1 MLKGIPY
8 FYESNNEIY
17 RYLIEKEVSDNIEIY
32 TSIKEVSILGL
43 IEGTLKNDI
52 NAAIVID
59 DTFISFIR
67 DIQFNYANHIIEIPY
82 MKYNTETIESK
93 TTNKHIIRKGSKE
106 VYVRYNYEYAKHPIK
121 LGDTLKI
128 LSISDE
134 KINILQIKL
143 ASYTGSLSEASTE
156 KLLSLYHN
164 YCYQDDDYRIT
175 KHLEGYTYI
184 TKDFINVKNK
194 ENYLRKSFNLPTYK
208 DNEHPKE
215 IDYRDVR
222 EYRADQ
228 LMKDTA
234 LWLNSSNSE
243 PYQIRRLRFESY
255 LYCALAEHL
264 NFKEED
270 IYAKLQH
277 KKIYKIGTEK
287 PLILKNYWIV

>member
-1 MLKGIPY
+1 MLRGIPY
-8 FYESNNEIY
+8 FYENNNEVY
-17 RYLIEKEVSDNIEIY
+17 RYLIEKEVSDKIEENTDIKE
-32 TSIKEVSILGL
+32 TSILDL
-43 IEGTLKNDI
+43 INWTLNNDI
-52 NAAIVID
+52 NTAIIID
-59 DTFISFIR
+59 NTFISFIR

-82 MKYNTETIESK
+82 MRYEVDTVESK
-93 TTNKHIIRKGSKE
+93 TTNKHIIRKSSKE
-106 VYVRYNYEYAKHPIK
+106 VYVRYNYEYAKHQIK
-121 LGDTLKI
+121 IGDTLKI

-134 KINILQIKL
+134 KINISQIKL
-143 ASYTGSLSEASTE
+143 TSYTGSLAEASTE
-156 KLLSLYHN
+156 KLLELYHN

-208 DNEHPKE
+208 DDVHPKE

-234 LWLNSSNSE
+234 LWLNSSSSE

-255 LYCALAEHL
+255 LYCVLAEHL

-270 IYAKLQH
+270 IYSKLQH

-287 PLILKNYWIV
+287 PLILKNYWIS

>member
-8 FYESNNEIY
+8 FYENNNEVY
-17 RYLIEKEVSDNIEIY
+17 RYLIEKEVSDKIEENTDIKE
-32 TSIKEVSILGL
+32 TSILDL
-43 IEGTLKNDI
+43 INWIFNNDI
-52 NAAIVID
+52 NAAIIID
-59 DTFISFIR
+59 NTFISFIR

-82 MKYNTETIESK
+82 MRYEVDTVESK
-93 TTNKHIIRKGSKE
+93 TTNKHIIRKSSKE
-106 VYVRYNYEYAKHPIK
+106 VYVRYNYEYAKHQIK

-134 KINILQIKL
+134 KINISQVKL
-143 ASYTGSLSEASTE
+143 TSYTGSLSEASTE
-156 KLLSLYHN
+156 KLLELYHN

-208 DNEHPKE
+208 DDVHPKE

-228 LMKDTA
+228 LMQNTT

-243 PYQIRRLRFESY
+243 PYQIRRLRFEGY
-255 LYCALAEHL
+255 LYCILAEHL

-270 IYAKLQH
+270 IYSKLQH

-287 PLILKNYWIV
+287 PLILKNYWIS